1 MSDILDSQS
10 DGTGPAASVD
20 EKTEDRSLEIKV
32 NGLTVKVT
40 ERIGIHKLLVKAK
53 SVGAIEGIIDEYA
66 IERVSEDGRYG
77 LEDTI
82 TVKADE
88 EFLAIPTGPTPVA
101 WSSDIARLER
111 TNGH

>member
-1 MSDILDSQS
+1 MNDILDSQS
-10 DGTGPAASVD
+10 GDVGPVTSVGG
-20 EKTEDRSLEIKV
+20 KTKDSSLEIKV
-32 NGLTVKVT
+32 NGLAVKVT

-82 TVKADE
+82 TVTSDE

-111 TNGH
+111 TNGR